1 MAMEDGNDRPLSA
14 IAKAFKELEGE
25 LNQGEGAVLKVA
37 PFAHACS
44 LISILFGCLGIA
56 FKFAEKDYVGKVR
69 NSGVH
74 TRIICFCAA
83 SITHEHSCVCN
94 QAIATMC
101 VHLKSVQLEFGN
113 IVV

>member
-1 MAMEDGNDRPLSA
+1 MPGWVARRVFCSVAMENGNDRPLSA

-69 NSGVH
+69 NTG
-74 TRIICFCAA
+74 CY
-83 SITHEHSCVCN
+83 
-94 QAIATMC
+94 
-101 VHLKSVQLEFGN
+101 
-113 IVV
+113 

>member
-1 MAMEDGNDRPLSA
+1 MKKGLSNTILSFENECRSSSGSLGCWGYLPDRVARRVFCSVAMENGDDRPLSA

-69 NSGVH
+69 NTG
-74 TRIICFCAA
+74 CY
-83 SITHEHSCVCN
+83 
-94 QAIATMC
+94 
-101 VHLKSVQLEFGN
+101 
-113 IVV
+113 